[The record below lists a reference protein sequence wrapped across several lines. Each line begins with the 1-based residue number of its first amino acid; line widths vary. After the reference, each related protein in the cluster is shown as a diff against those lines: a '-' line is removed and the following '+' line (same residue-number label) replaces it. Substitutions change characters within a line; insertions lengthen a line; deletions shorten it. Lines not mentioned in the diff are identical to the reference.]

1 MVPLHALT
9 PINPKKYG
17 DQKENQDDPNHTYL
31 NIRKYYDVSMNLID
45 VSGLVSS
52 ILICLMFV
60 PEVAHVY
67 KHNDAKAI
75 SYPFL
80 HLNLLASVLALIY
93 AIDYKVI
100 PMIITNVSAGI
111 FSFVLYRFKYVN
123 ELKGETCTIDEVG
136 V

>member
-1 MVPLHALT
+1 
-9 PINPKKYG
+9 
-17 DQKENQDDPNHTYL
+17 
-31 NIRKYYDVSMNLID
+31 MNLID

-111 FSFVLYRFKYVN
+111 FSLILYRFKYVN
-123 ELKGETCTIDEVG
+123 ELKGETCTIDEEG